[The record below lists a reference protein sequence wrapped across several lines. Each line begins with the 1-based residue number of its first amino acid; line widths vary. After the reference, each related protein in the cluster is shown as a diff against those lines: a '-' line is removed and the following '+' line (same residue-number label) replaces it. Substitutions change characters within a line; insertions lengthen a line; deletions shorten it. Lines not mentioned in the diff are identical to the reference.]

1 MDIQASKIQL
11 AKMILELEDS
21 SVINKILDLLKSE
34 TTLTPTQRKHID
46 AAITEMENGHGI
58 SHSMVMEETKIR
70 YSKYF
75 EE

>member
-1 MDIQASKIQL
+1 MDIQASKIEL

-21 SVINKILDLLKSE
+21 SVITKILNLLKSE
-34 TTLTPTQRKHID
+34 TTLTSTQKKHID
-46 AAITEMENGHGI
+46 AAIAELEHGQGI
-58 SHSMVMEETKIR
+58 PHEMVMEETKIR

>member
-1 MDIQASKIQL
+1 MDIQASKIEL

-21 SVINKILDLLKSE
+21 SVINKILNLLKSE
-34 TTLTPTQRKHID
+34 TTLTPTQKRHID
-46 AAITEMENGHGI
+46 VAIAELENGQGI
-58 SHSMVMEETKIR
+58 PHNMVMEETKIR